1 MAGGLVNISAR
12 PRNFACVQ
20 LPAPGEIISVNLSCM
35 SVTADGD
42 AGINFQLQGTL
53 LAVEAR
59 RTRPHA
65 LYSGR

>member
-1 MAGGLVNISAR
+1 
-12 PRNFACVQ
+12 
-20 LPAPGEIISVNLSCM
+20 M
-35 SVTADGD
+35 SVAADGD

-53 LAVEAR
+53 LAVEAQ